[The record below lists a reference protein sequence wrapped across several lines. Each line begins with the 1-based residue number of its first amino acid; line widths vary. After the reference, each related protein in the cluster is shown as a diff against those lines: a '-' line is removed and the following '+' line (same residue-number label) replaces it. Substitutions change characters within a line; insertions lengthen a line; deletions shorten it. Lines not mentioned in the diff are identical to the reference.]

1 MKVFVLFTLKELA
14 VLQVDGG
21 WLIGHM
27 PLGCRNHRVK
37 LPPSTHKDLRL
48 TWRNARS
55 VFLKRLFPILLF
67 PHPIL
72 SNTSPA
78 FPQNRVYG
86 PCKNTL
92 EPLHSTIT
100 IIYQMSPEHYL
111 T

>member
-1 MKVFVLFTLKELA
+1 MKAFVLFTLKELA

-21 WLIGHM
+21 WLVSHM
-27 PLGCRNHRVK
+27 PFGCRNHRVK
-37 LPPSTHKDLRL
+37 PSPSTHKGLPL
-48 TWRNARS
+48 AWRKARS
-55 VFLKRLFPILLF
+55 AVSQEVVPHPPL
-67 PHPIL
+67 PHPIP

-111 T
+111 A